1 MVALGT
7 AIERRRVDAV
17 SGGPQAIHD
26 RLPDPA
32 PLIRAVNEHI
42 RRHDRSL
49 YRAQPRD
56 GEAATRSVH
65 GGGSLR
71 YSPRAAPSGCAP
83 EARLEGGGAYET
95 GGGRRRPHPRGGGGG
110 GGRGGGSFGGGG
122 GGGGGGG
129 ARGVGGAG

>member
-7 AIERRRVDAV
+7 AVERRRVDAV

-42 RRHDRSL
+42 RRHDHSL

-71 YSPRAAPSGCAP
+71 YSPRRA
-83 EARLEGGGAYET
+83 
-95 GGGRRRPHPRGGGGG
+95 GRRCGTRGTGAVGVE
-110 GGRGGGSFGGGG
+110 RTTRHAFVAPQRLGSIWV
-122 GGGGGGG
+122 
-129 ARGVGGAG
+129 R

>member
-7 AIERRRVDAV
+7 AVERRRVDAV

-32 PLIRAVNEHI
+32 PLIRAVNEHK

-49 YRAQPRD
+49 YRSQPRD

-65 GGGSLR
+65 GGGLSAIL
-71 YSPRAAPSGCAP
+71 AP
-83 EARLEGGGAYET
+83 ARNQRGGAYET
-95 GGGRRRPHPRGGGGG
+95 GRGGCTHHRGGGGG
-110 GGRGGGSFGGGG
+110 GGG
-122 GGGGGGG
+122 
-129 ARGVGGAG
+129 